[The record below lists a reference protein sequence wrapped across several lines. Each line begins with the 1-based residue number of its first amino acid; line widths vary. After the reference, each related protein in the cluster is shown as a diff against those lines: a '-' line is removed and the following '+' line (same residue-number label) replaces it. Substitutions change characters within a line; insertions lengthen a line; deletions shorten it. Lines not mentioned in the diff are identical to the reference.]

1 MQVHR
6 FFCGLLIYLFLICSA
21 FSQDETKVPPTETT
35 ASPAASVAAEEAP
48 KSSNPEASGSS
59 KCKSNEILS
68 ENGCVDRE
76 NFLNKIMFRSWQD
89 EGFGKA
95 KARAGL
101 VDGIE
106 CRDGEVRTPFG
117 CSTPPYP
124 PHRESDRV
132 PVHHSSLYREQVVHS
147 NYGSARSVHQEKVKI
162 EKGKRQPYLGPPIS
176 GHNIPRKNY
185 ILPGR
190 LLRSDRQCRPYES
203 PGKDGQC
210 HPKKGKTG
218 NYKHTNHVY
227 GLQLRHRHEAQG

>member
-147 NYGSARSVHQEKVKI
+147 NYGSAGDKFTVCETLLI
-162 EKGKRQPYLGPPIS
+162 ANYL
-176 GHNIPRKNY
+176 R
-185 ILPGR
+185 
-190 LLRSDRQCRPYES
+190 
-203 PGKDGQC
+203 
-210 HPKKGKTG
+210 T
-218 NYKHTNHVY
+218 
-227 GLQLRHRHEAQG
+227 